1 MIEIA
6 SKREMCPN
14 KRLYSTQNSKWV
26 ENKTVKATSTYSA
39 SRCTYYSDLSCLF
52 MLLRWTTFSLRYT
65 MFSPCAL
72 CNRMRHSETSATPLS
87 CRRVHN
93 EELDV
98 LWALWP
104 YCSRPLTLKPSFSET
119 LAPYSLFFARRLTLF
134 CMSKNCKNKQKQNH
148 IPKLDSKMQNHKNSS
163 PEKTLKHVRDSSDFM
178 CQVFSAAYFQI
189 FGVGL
194 RCSLVCQRVVGIS
207 RRYDGKQLPL
217 MSTVEGDE

>member
-26 ENKTVKATSTYSA
+26 ENKTVNATSTYSA
-39 SRCTYYSDLSCLF
+39 SRCTYYSDFSCLF
-52 MLLRWTTFSLRYT
+52 LCSGERPFPSGTQCSLL
-65 MFSPCAL
+65 AL
-72 CNRMRHSETSATPLS
+72 CVIACVTQRPLQLHYQVAACIMKS
-87 CRRVHN
+87 LTYF
-93 EELDV
+93 ELFDR
-98 LWALWP
+98 
-104 YCSRPLTLKPSFSET
+104 SRPLSLKPSFSET